1 VMSAPSVE
9 PGTTPDTQSA
19 AVDQSPDRPVIQ
31 YCDVMTL
38 PPSGCSMSHWSRES
52 RGIRLRCVT
61 QPDPAQAAL
70 LDRLGIILPKR
81 MRLAEHKLPAFARS
95 A

>member
-1 VMSAPSVE
+1 
-9 PGTTPDTQSA
+9 
-19 AVDQSPDRPVIQ
+19 
-31 YCDVMTL
+31 
-38 PPSGCSMSHWSRES
+38 MSHWSRES